1 MEYKVKKSL
10 GHVILYIIMIAFS
23 VVTLY
28 PVLYAFFGSFK
39 TNMELMVGG
48 GMLPEVFQF
57 KNYIYVWEKA
67 NFAQYTVN
75 SLFICFFSTIG
86 AIILSSLTAYCIERH
101 DFPGKKIIYSAYL
114 STMFIALG
122 AVTLRPLY
130 LLAVQANIHNTLW
143 PIIIIQIGSQ
153 GVNIFLI
160 TKFIKSIP
168 KELDEAAMIDGCGP
182 FRIYSTILV
191 PLLKPILA
199 VVALFQFRL
208 SWNDYIVPSVFTMT
222 QPHLR
227 PLTVGVVQLK
237 WGAGAASEW
246 HLMMTGAAISIIP
259 MLVIYFLANKQ
270 FMSGLTDGGVKG

>member
-1 MEYKVKKSL
+1 MQFKIKKTI
-10 GHVILYIIMIAFS
+10 GHGVLYTILIVFSII
-23 VVTLY
+23 TLY
-28 PVLYAFFGSFK
+28 PVVYAILGSFK
-39 TNMELMVGG
+39 TNMELMTGG
-48 GMLPEVFQF
+48 GILPSAFQF
-57 KNYIYVWEKA
+57 KNYLYVWEKA
-67 NFAQYTVN
+67 NFAKYTMN
-75 SLFICFFSTIG
+75 SVFICFFSTIG
-86 AIILSSLTAYCIERH
+86 ALIISSITAYCIERY
-101 DFPGKKIIYSAYL
+101 DFFGKKVIYALYL

-130 LLAVQANIHNTLW
+130 LLAVQADMHNTLW

-182 FRIYSTILV
+182 FKIYYAILV

-222 QPHLR
+222 QPDLR

-237 WGAGAASEW
+237 WGTGAASEW

-259 MLVIYFLANKQ
+259 ILIIYFVANKH
-270 FMSGLTDGGVKG
+270 FMAGLTDGGVKG